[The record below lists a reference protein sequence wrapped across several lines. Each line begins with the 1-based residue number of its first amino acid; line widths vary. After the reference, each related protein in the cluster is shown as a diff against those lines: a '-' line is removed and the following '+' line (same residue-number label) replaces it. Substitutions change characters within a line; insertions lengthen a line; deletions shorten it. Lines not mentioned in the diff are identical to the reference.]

1 MNLKPLGVRL
11 AAMLL
16 LAGLV
21 IGITSC
27 GGSGSRIRF
36 VVADNTYTG
45 NVDILIDTRIVN
57 TNIAYGTGTAYQGI
71 DSGTRLLEVRPTG
84 NTSSGSDYIN
94 ANITVQGGADTTTIL
109 DFNGGSVATPFTD
122 DNTQPQN
129 TIEIRPVHAASFFG
143 PMDVYLIPQG
153 TGIAGVS
160 PQCSNLAFNS
170 TCKSG
175 INGGAYFG
183 LKSGSWEVVYTYAG
197 TQDIIFDTGTSIP
210 SLAAGTIRTV
220 VAINAINGSPGYVTL
235 TDR

>member
-1 MNLKPLGVRL
+1 MNLKHLGVRL
-11 AAMLL
+11 ASMLL
-16 LAGLV
+16 LAGLI

-36 VVADNTYTG
+36 VVADNTYAG

-57 TNIAYGTGTAYQGI
+57 TNVAYGTGTAYQGI
-71 DSGTRLLEVRPTG
+71 SSGTRLLEVRPTG

-122 DNTQPQN
+122 NNTQPQN
-129 TIEIRPVHAASFFG
+129 TIEIRPIHAASFFG
-143 PMDVYLIPQG
+143 PMDIYLIQQG

-160 PQCSNLAFNS
+160 PQCSNVAFNS
-170 TCKSG
+170 TCKP
-175 INGGAYFG
+175 NAYFN
-183 LKSGSWEVVYTYAG
+183 LKSGSWEVVFVFAG

-210 SLAAGTIRTV
+210 SLNAGTIRTV

-235 TDR
+235 VDR

>member
-71 DSGTRLLEVRPTG
+71 DSGTRLLEV
-84 NTSSGSDYIN
+84 
-94 ANITVQGGADTTTIL
+94 
-109 DFNGGSVATPFTD
+109 NGGSVATPFTD

-235 TDR
+235 TDRNSIWGRSFS